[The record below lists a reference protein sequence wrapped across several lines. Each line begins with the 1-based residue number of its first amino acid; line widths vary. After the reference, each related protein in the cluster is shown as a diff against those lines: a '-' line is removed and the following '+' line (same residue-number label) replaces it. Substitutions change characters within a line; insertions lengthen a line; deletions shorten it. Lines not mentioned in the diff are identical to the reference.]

1 MMNKWPIFVLI
12 VLSITG
18 RGVHAQD
25 ELPVELEL
33 SGYNYITPVP
43 VYLSEDDKRWLKQK
57 KTLKVAVYQPEQ
69 SPLVQT
75 TLTGRYRGMNAD
87 YLALIQ
93 HSLNTHIS
101 VTVWKN
107 QESAIHALKAGEV
120 DMVLTGLESRPFTEE
135 GILSS
140 QPLVHSWPNLVTSLA
155 NVMVPLQS
163 AQSTRVATVNHYPD
177 EGFIQQSFP
186 NAEIINYPTYQEALS
201 SVAHGQ
207 NAWFV
212 GDSLTTSTWLSQ
224 EFSLALTTVK
234 YWPEPQ
240 KKSAFLFLPT
250 QERLLTIVNNTLSA
264 IDENVHGQIAQSMI
278 DKGNLSFLL
287 EPLNLTNREK
297 QWLKSHNTLRVIINP
312 WFAPYTMVDSNQ
324 ETRGVV
330 GDILNLIGLQT
341 GMQFETIVVKSNE
354 EMVSEMKKNNWHIV
368 QAATYDLSRE
378 NALSFTHPFITTQ
391 FVTVVRKENTQE
403 TTLRAGMNVAIGAD
417 HALLAKL
424 KAQHPGIQWKEVENS
439 SVALNLV
446 ATGKVDAAISNQL
459 TARYMSEHYYP
470 DQLAWLP
477 IAGEAPAAIS
487 FAVPRSEPELRQILD
502 KALDDI
508 PQKEIFQIVS
518 KWIRLPDVKIDTWEL
533 YNRPFYLVA
542 ILATLLVVSSLLWA
556 VYLSRKVR
564 QRKRSQRLL
573 EAERNKA
580 QQANEEKREFLSHMS
595 HEIRTPVSAIMG
607 FLELLQLSPA
617 RFSPEDKASVD
628 QAAQASRS
636 LLKLIGEI
644 LDLEKIE
651 SGLLDTVPQWV
662 NVDALIKE
670 KMTLFSALAAQKGID
685 LRYDSRLDPQETM
698 HLDPQLL
705 GQVLTN
711 LIGNAVKFTQQGHV
725 RISATKSNA
734 MLALSVSDSGPGIST
749 EEQNRL
755 FTAFSQGKAGKHHR
769 GSGLGLAIS
778 RALMTQMGG
787 TIALQSEINRGTTL
801 TLNLP
806 VQTSRDITP
815 VSIDAPPPPPVIR
828 GTLRVLIVDD
838 HPSSRLLLKR
848 QLATSGIVADEAE
861 NGEEALR
868 HLQQQHY
875 DLLITDLNMP
885 AMDGIELTRQVRKF
899 NRDLTIWGLTAS
911 AQEHER
917 ERCLAAG
924 MNACIFKPITLS
936 QISHFLSGMCETAN
950 TMFDIEMLG
959 MLAQGNRALMLTALK
974 DAQQENRRD
983 LIAARQ
989 AAHTEDYLTV
999 KRHIHRINGTAQL
1012 LGVKALMKVAQS
1024 LEDKLPDA
1032 ISAADLATDLDRI
1045 DALLDELDQAIATF
1059 IP

>member
-1 MMNKWPIFVLI
+1 MNKWLAVVLI
-12 VLSITG
+12 MLSVAW
-18 RGVHAQD
+18 RVVYAQD
-25 ELPVELEL
+25 ESPVELEL
-33 SGYNYITPVP
+33 SGYNYTTPVT
-43 VYLSEDDKRWLKQK
+43 VYLSDDDRRWLKQK
-57 KTLKVAVYQPEQ
+57 KTLKVAVYQPAQ
-69 SPLVQT
+69 PPLVQT

-93 HSLNTHIS
+93 HSLNIRVS
-101 VTVWKN
+101 VTAWPNKA
-107 QESAIHALKAGEV
+107 SAINALKTGKA
-120 DMVLTGLESRPFTEE
+120 DMVLTGLDSLPLAEA
-135 GILSS
+135 GIQAS

-155 NVMVPLQS
+155 NVMAPLQS
-163 AQSTRVATVNHYPD
+163 TQPTRVAIVDHYPD
-177 EGFIQQSFP
+177 NDFIRQSFP
-186 NAEIINYPTYQEALS
+186 NAEIANYSSYQEALS

-207 NAWFV
+207 NVWFI

-224 EFSLALTTVK
+224 EFSLALATVK

-250 QERLLTIVNNTLSA
+250 QERLRTIVNNTLSA
-264 IDENVHGQIAQSMI
+264 IDENIHGQIAQSMI

-287 EPLNLTNREK
+287 EPLNLTQREK
-297 QWLKSHNTLRVIINP
+297 QWLHTHKTLRVIVNP
-312 WFAPYTMVDSNQ
+312 WFAPYTMVDSNR
-324 ETRGVV
+324 EMRGVA

-341 GMQFETIVVKSNE
+341 GMQFETIIVKSNE
-354 EMVSEMKKNNWHIV
+354 EMVSEMKKGNWHIV

-378 NALSFTHPFITTQ
+378 NYLSFTHPFITTR
-391 FVTVVRKENTQE
+391 FVTVVRKENAQE
-403 TTLRAGMNVAIGAD
+403 SALRSGMHVAIGSD
-417 HALLAKL
+417 HVLLAKL
-424 KAQHPGIQWKEVENS
+424 KARYPGIRWKEVENS

-446 ATGKVDAAISNQL
+446 ATEKVDAAITNQL

-470 DQLAWLP
+470 DRLSWFP
-477 IAGEAPAAIS
+477 VAGEDPAAIS

-533 YNRPFYLVA
+533 YNRPFYWVT

-556 VYLSRKVR
+556 VYLAREVR
-564 QRKRSQRLL
+564 QKKRSQRLL

-580 QQANEEKREFLSHMS
+580 QQANQEKREFLSHMS

-617 RFSPEDKASVD
+617 RFTPEDKASID

-651 SGLLDTVPQWV
+651 SGLIDVVPQWV
-662 NVDALIKE
+662 NIDALVTE
-670 KMTLFSALAAQKGID
+670 KMSLFSALAAQKGID
-685 LRYDSRLDPQETM
+685 LRYDSQLEPKEAMR
-698 HLDPQLL
+698 LDPQLL

-711 LIGNAVKFTQQGHV
+711 LIGNAVKFTQQGYV
-725 RISATKSNA
+725 RVSATKHNDT
-734 MLALSVSDSGPGIST
+734 LLLSVSDSGPGIST
-749 EEQNRL
+749 EEQRRL
-755 FTAFSQGKAGKHHR
+755 FTAFSQGKTGQQHR

-787 TIALQSEINRGTTL
+787 TVALQSEVNHGTTL
-801 TLNLP
+801 TLTLP
-806 VQTSRDITP
+806 VQTSPEAIVAP
-815 VSIDAPPPPPVIR
+815 VDVPPPPVIQ
-828 GTLRVLIVDD
+828 GALRVAIADD

-848 QLATSGIVADEAE
+848 QLATLGIIADEAE
-861 NGEEALR
+861 NGEEALQLVR
-868 HLQQQHY
+868 QGRY

-885 AMDGIELTRQVRKF
+885 VMDGIELTRQVRKMD
-899 NRDLTIWGLTAS
+899 NTLPIWGLTAT

-924 MNACIFKPITLS
+924 MNACLFKPVTLS
-936 QISHFLSGMCETAN
+936 QISHLLSGVAETGDM
-950 TMFDIEMLG
+950 MFDIERLG
-959 MLAQGNRALMLTALK
+959 LLAQGNRALMLSALQ

-983 LIAARQ
+983 LAAARQ
-989 AAHTEDYLTV
+989 AARAEDYLTV
-999 KRHIHRINGTAQL
+999 KHHIHRINGTAQL
-1012 LGVKALMKVAQS
+1012 LGIATLIAIAQS

-1032 ISAADLATDLDRI
+1032 ISDAELTVELNHI
-1045 DALLDELDQAIATF
+1045 DVLLDELDQAIEKF